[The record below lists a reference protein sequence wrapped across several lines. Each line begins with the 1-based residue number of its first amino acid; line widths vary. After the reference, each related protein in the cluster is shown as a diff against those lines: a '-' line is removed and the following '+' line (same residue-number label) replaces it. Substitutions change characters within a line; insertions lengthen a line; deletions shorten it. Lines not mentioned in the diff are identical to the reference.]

1 MQSKCLFWG
10 LVVLGLGHASR
21 LLAAP
26 YPPDNSGIIP
36 ADRRISWQGLAGVPD
51 GIPHRTTMF
60 AGVKDAP
67 YGAVG
72 DGVTDDTAAIQS
84 AINACPAD
92 QVVYIPAGTYRIN
105 GRLTFNKSHRTIRG
119 SGMGK
124 TVLKFHVGRGNG
136 AFEVGAAQW
145 PRPKAGLAITAG
157 TTKGSTTV
165 TVPDTSGVLVGRMI
179 RIEQANPDFVHA
191 LNGATNNM
199 SFMFKVISKT
209 ATTVTFSPALPFTLT
224 NSPAL
229 AVYGAGLL
237 EQTGFEDLTFDLE
250 NSSAG
255 CAVFL
260 QQAYG
265 CWFKGVEVRKSD
277 SKQLWLVWCSKCEI
291 RECYTHETRS
301 SGPNHEG
308 IDLYEDCCW
317 NLIENNTC
325 VRGGFP
331 MIILGDWKGGCSG
344 NVIGYNYCAGS
355 DTGSEIAGGDISV
368 NHGPHNMMNLFEGN
382 VGVMFQSDGYFGS
395 ASHNTVFRNWFSG
408 AHPRL
413 TQGLRAVALSRW
425 SCYFN
430 VVGNVL
436 GDPSFPAPPA
446 GLFTTEANGYSYLT
460 RVIYQLGYPHMG
472 NNSYSGVN
480 PPDAGKDALDTRVK
494 STLVRHGNYDYAT
507 RSIHWDAGI
516 GDRTLPDSL
525 YLPGKPA
532 WFGDLRWPPIDPAN
546 PSTAAA
552 GCIPAGCR
560 FGAGSPMKS
569 WAPANPRAINR

>member
-1 MQSKCLFWG
+1 MRRIRFTFA
-10 LVVLGLGHASR
+10 VLLTPLAAFPLGCSPL
-21 LLAAP
+21 LLAAT
-26 YPPDNSGIIP
+26 YPPDNSDVIP
-36 ADRRISWQGLAGVPD
+36 ADRRISWQGLAGVPG
-51 GIPHRTTMF
+51 GIPYRTTIF

-67 YGAVG
+67 YKAVG
-72 DGVTDDTAAIQS
+72 DGVTDDTSAIQR
-84 AINACPAD
+84 AINACPAN
-92 QVVYIPAGTYRIN
+92 QVVYIPAGTYRIS
-105 GRLTFNKSHRTIRG
+105 GRLTFNNSQRTIRG

-124 TVLKFHVGRGNG
+124 TVLKFYAVRGNG
-136 AFEVGAAQW
+136 AFEVGAAEW
-145 PRPKAGLAITAG
+145 PRPKANLPITGGA
-157 TTKGSTTV
+157 TKGSTTV
-165 TVPDTSGVLVGRMI
+165 TVPDTSSVAIGRLI
-179 RIEQANPDFVHA
+179 RIEQANPEFVHSV
-191 LNGATNNM
+191 NGVVNNM
-199 SFMFKVISKT
+199 SFMFKVVSKT
-209 ATTVTFSPALPFTLT
+209 ATTVTFSPAMPFTLT

-229 AVYGAGLL
+229 AVYRTWLL
-237 EQTGFEDLTFDLE
+237 ENTGIEDLTFDLE

-255 CAVFL
+255 SAVFL

-265 CWFKGVEVRKSD
+265 CWCKGVEVRKSN

-291 RECYTHETRS
+291 RECHTHETRS

-331 MIILGDWKGGCSG
+331 MIILGDWKGGCTG
-344 NVIGYNYCAGS
+344 NVVGYNYCADI

-408 AHPRL
+408 AHPKL
-413 TQGLRAVALSRW
+413 TQGLRAVALNRW
-425 SCYFN
+425 SHYFN

-446 GLFTTEANGYSYLT
+446 GLFTTKAKNYSYLT

-472 NNSYSGVN
+472 NNFYSGVN
-480 PPDAGKDALDTRVK
+480 PPDTGKESLDTYVRA
-494 STLVRHGNYDYAT
+494 TLLRHGNYDYAT
-507 RSIHWDAGI
+507 RSIQWDAGI
-516 GDRTLPDSL
+516 ADHSLPDSL
-525 YLPGKPA
+525 YLPGKPS

-546 PSTAAA
+546 PSSAAA
-552 GCIPAGCR
+552 DSIPAGCR
-560 FGAGSPMKS
+560 FGTGSPTKRRT
-569 WAPANPRAINR
+569 P

>member
-1 MQSKCLFWG
+1 MRSKCL
-10 LVVLGLGHASR
+10 LGGFVILGVGYAS
-21 LLAAP
+21 LLSAAT
-26 YPPDNSGIIP
+26 YPPDNSDIIP
-36 ADRRISWQGLAGVPD
+36 ADRRISWQGLAGVPG
-51 GIPHRTTMF
+51 GIPHRTTIF
-60 AGVKDAP
+60 ASVKNAP
-67 YGAVG
+67 YSAVG
-72 DGVTDDTAAIQS
+72 DGVADDTSAIQA

-105 GRLTFNKSHRTIRG
+105 NRLTFNKSDRTIRG

-124 TVLKFHVGRGNG
+124 TVLKFYVDRGNG
-136 AFEVGAAQW
+136 AFEAGAAQW
-145 PRPKAGLAITAG
+145 PRPKASLAITAG
-157 TTKGSTTV
+157 ATKGSTTV
-165 TVPDTSGVLVGRMI
+165 TVPDASSVVVGRLI
-179 RIEQANPDFVHA
+179 RIEQANPAFVHA
-191 LNGATNNM
+191 VNGTANNM
-199 SFMFKVISKT
+199 SFMFKVVSKT
-209 ATTVTFSPALPFTLT
+209 ANGVTFSPALPFTLT

-229 AVYGAGLL
+229 AVYGSGLL
-237 EQTGFEDLTFDLE
+237 EKTGFEDLTFDLE

-265 CWFKGVEVRKSD
+265 CWFKGVEVTKSN
-277 SKQLWLVWCSKCEI
+277 SKQLWLVWCSQFEI

-325 VRGGFP
+325 LRGGFP

-344 NVIGYNYCAGS
+344 NVLGYNYCAGI

-368 NHGPHNMMNLFEGN
+368 NHGPHNMMNLVEGN

-395 ASHNTVFRNWFSG
+395 ASHNTVFRNWFSA
-408 AHPRL
+408 AHPKL

-425 SCYFN
+425 SYFFN

-446 GLFTTEANGYSYLT
+446 GLFTTEANSYSYLT

-480 PPDAGKDALDTRVK
+480 PPDTGKDALDTRVQ
-494 STLVRHGNYDYAT
+494 STLLRHGNYDYAT
-507 RSIHWDAGI
+507 RSIQWDAGI
-516 GDRTLPDSL
+516 ADHVLPKSL

-532 WFGDLRWPPIDPAN
+532 WFGNLRWPPIDPAN

-552 GCIPAGCR
+552 GSIPAGRR
-560 FGAGSPMKS
+560 FRVGSP
-569 WAPANPRAINR
+569 AVPRTP

>member
-1 MQSKCLFWG
+1 
-10 LVVLGLGHASR
+10 
-21 LLAAP
+21 
-26 YPPDNSGIIP
+26 
-36 ADRRISWQGLAGVPD
+36 
-51 GIPHRTTMF
+51 
-60 AGVKDAP
+60 
-67 YGAVG
+67 
-72 DGVTDDTAAIQS
+72 
-84 AINACPAD
+84 
-92 QVVYIPAGTYRIN
+92 
-105 GRLTFNKSHRTIRG
+105 
-119 SGMGK
+119 
-124 TVLKFHVGRGNG
+124 
-136 AFEVGAAQW
+136 
-145 PRPKAGLAITAG
+145 
-157 TTKGSTTV
+157 
-165 TVPDTSGVLVGRMI
+165 
-179 RIEQANPDFVHA
+179 
-191 LNGATNNM
+191 
-199 SFMFKVISKT
+199 MFKVISKT

-291 RECYTHETRS
+291 RECYMHETRS

>member
-1 MQSKCLFWG
+1 MSAKGLSWG
-10 LVVLGLGHASR
+10 LVVLALGCASR
-21 LLAAP
+21 LLAAADP
-26 YPPDNSGIIP
+26 ADHSEIIP
-36 ADRRISWQGLAGVPD
+36 ADRRITWQGLPGVPD
-51 GIPHRTTMF
+51 GIPHRTTIF
-60 AGVKDAP
+60 AGVLDAP
-67 YGAVG
+67 YRAVG
-72 DGVTDDTAAIQS
+72 DGVTDDTAAIQ
-84 AINACPAD
+84 AALNACPAD

-105 GRLTFNKSHRTIRG
+105 SRLTFNGSHRTIRG
-119 SGMGK
+119 GGMGK
-124 TVLKFHVGRGNG
+124 TILEFHVAGGNG

-145 PRPKAGLAITAG
+145 PRPKAGLAITGGA
-157 TTKGSTTV
+157 TKDSTTV
-165 TVPDTSGVLVGRMI
+165 TVPNASGVVVGRMI

-191 LNGATNNM
+191 VNGASNNM
-199 SFMFKVISKT
+199 SFMFKVVSKT

-229 AVYGAGLL
+229 AVYGGGLL
-237 EQTGFEDLTFDLE
+237 EKTGFEDLTFDLE

-265 CWFKGVEVRKSD
+265 CWFKGVEVRKSNA
-277 SKQLWLVWCSKCEI
+277 KQLWLVWCSKCEI

-325 VRGGFP
+325 LRGGFP
-331 MIILGDWKGGCSG
+331 MIILG
-344 NVIGYNYCAGS
+344 

-408 AHPRL
+408 AHPKL

-425 SCYFN
+425 SYYFN

-436 GDPSFPAPPA
+436 GDASFPAPPA
-446 GLFTTEANGYSYLT
+446 GLLSTEANGYSYLT

-480 PPDAGKDALDTRVK
+480 PPHSGKDALDTRVK
-494 STLVRHGNYDYAT
+494 STLLRHGNYDYAT
-507 RSIHWDAGI
+507 RSIQWDAGI
-516 GDRTLPDSL
+516 ADHALPNSL

-552 GCIPAGCR
+552 GSIPAGCR
-560 FGAGSPMKS
+560 FGAGSLTK
-569 WAPANPRAINR
+569 PRAP